1 VSSQFPEA
9 HGQIWWNVVCRETAQ
24 LIPRGC
30 DHAAFNHNQSQ
41 AAEQEYDRLR
51 DLARQE
57 AGKRSSAL
65 SRSQDAYQKG
75 DGAAAKA
82 LSEEGKAHGVKM
94 EQYNRQASEFIF
106 RENNAE
112 GRVPADTIDLHG
124 QFVEEAEDI
133 LEERIRYAQSH
144 GQTHL
149 HVIVGK
155 GNHSPGHVQKIK
167 PRVEQVCRE
176 LGLQYHTE
184 ENEGRIYVN
193 LSGGNVN
200 MQDVNSWG
208 GYQQGYGQ
216 QQQQQQ
222 QQQQYHGG
230 GGGGQQH
237 YQQQQQYQQHGG
249 GQQQHHQQNQG
260 GQNNEVEKMVKRF
273 LPRIL
278 KKLFGMFC
286 GR

>member
-1 VSSQFPEA
+1 
-9 HGQIWWNVVCRETAQ
+9 
-24 LIPRGC
+24 
-30 DHAAFNHNQSQ
+30 
-41 AAEQEYDRLR
+41 
-51 DLARQE
+51 
-57 AGKRSSAL
+57 
-65 SRSQDAYQKG
+65 
-75 DGAAAKA
+75 
-82 LSEEGKAHGVKM
+82 M
-94 EQYNRQASEFIF
+94 EQYNKQASEYIF

-133 LEERIRYAQSH
+133 LEERIKYARST

-184 ENEGRIYVN
+184 PNEGRIYVN
-193 LSGGNVN
+193 LTGGAVEMEHVNNWQGYQQPQHQQQQQQSG
-200 MQDVNSWG
+200 G
-208 GYQQGYGQ
+208 GYQQNSGYPSQGEHNFGQQPHHQ

-222 QQQQYHGG
+222 HH
-230 GGGGQQH
+230 GGQQNN
-237 YQQQQQYQQHGG
+237 
-249 GQQQHHQQNQG
+249 QNA
-260 GQNNEVEKMVKRF
+260 EIEKLAKKF

-278 KKLFGMFC
+278 RQLKKLLC
-286 GR
+286 T

>member
-1 VSSQFPEA
+1 MFPS
-9 HGQIWWNVVCRETAQ
+9 
-24 LIPRGC
+24 
-30 DHAAFNHNQSQ
+30 AFNHNQSQ

-51 DLARQE
+51 DLAREE

-65 SRSQDAYQKG
+65 SKSQQAYQKG
-75 DGAAAKA
+75 DGAAAHA
-82 LSEEGKAHGVKM
+82 LSEEGKGHGAKM
-94 EQYNRQASEFIF
+94 EQYNQQASEFIF
-106 RENNAE
+106 RENNAD

-133 LEERIRYAQSH
+133 LEKRIRYAQSH

-149 HVIVGK
+149 HVIVGR
-155 GNHSPGHVQKIK
+155 GNHSVGHVQKIK

-200 MQDVNSWG
+200 MQDVNGWN
-208 GYQQGYGQ
+208 GYQQGYGGQ

-222 QQQQYHGG
+222 YQP
-230 GGGGQQH
+230 
-237 YQQQQQYQQHGG
+237 QQQQQNNYYQPQQQQQ
-249 GQQQHHQQNQG
+249 QQQHHQQQQQHGQGG
-260 GQNNEVEKMVKRF
+260 GQNAQVEKMVKKF

-278 KKLFGMFC
+278 RKLFGMFC

>member
-1 VSSQFPEA
+1 
-9 HGQIWWNVVCRETAQ
+9 
-24 LIPRGC
+24 
-30 DHAAFNHNQSQ
+30 
-41 AAEQEYDRLR
+41 
-51 DLARQE
+51 
-57 AGKRSSAL
+57 
-65 SRSQDAYQKG
+65 
-75 DGAAAKA
+75 
-82 LSEEGKAHGVKM
+82 M

-133 LEERIRYAQSH
+133 LEERIKYARST

-184 ENEGRIYVN
+184 PNEGRIYVN
-193 LSGGNVN
+193 LQGGNVN
-200 MQDVNSWG
+200 MQHVNNWQ

-216 QQQQQQ
+216 QQGNQGGYPSQGQQHFGQQQQ
-222 QQQQYHGG
+222 QH
-230 GGGGQQH
+230 H
-237 YQQQQQYQQHGG
+237 G
-249 GQQQHHQQNQG
+249 GQQQHHGGRNQNA
-260 GQNNEVEKMVKRF
+260 ELEKLAKKF

-278 KKLFGMFC
+278 RKLKKLLC
-286 GR
+286 S

>member
-1 VSSQFPEA
+1 MSYEMSAKGPTRVGGRP
-9 HGQIWWNVVCRETAQ
+9 
-24 LIPRGC
+24 
-30 DHAAFNHNQSQ
+30 FNHDQSQ

-65 SRSQDAYQKG
+65 SKSQQAYQKG

-82 LSEEGKAHGVKM
+82 LSEEGKAHGLKM
-94 EQYNRQASEFIF
+94 EQFNRQASEFIF

-112 GRVPADTIDLHG
+112 GRAPADTIDLHG

-155 GNHSPGHVQKIK
+155 GNHSTGHVQKIK

-176 LGLQYHTE
+176 LNLQYHTE

-216 QQQQQQ
+216 QQQHHHHQQQQQ
-222 QQQQYHGG
+222 QQQQY
-230 GGGGQQH
+230 
-237 YQQQQQYQQHGG
+237 QQQGG
-249 GQQQHHQQNQG
+249 QQHHQQNQG
-260 GQNNEVEKMVKRF
+260 GQNDEVEKMVKRF

-278 KKLFGMFC
+278 KKLLGMFC